1 MHKTFAEPE
10 PDCPLC
16 PRLVKFRDNWRIK
29 EPNWFNSPVPSFGDI
44 RAKLLIVGLAP
55 GLRGA
60 NKTGRP
66 FTGDFAGDL
75 LYETLDK
82 FGFSTGT
89 YAQHNGDDVSLSNC
103 RICNA
108 VRCVPPQNKP
118 TGAEVNSCGN
128 FLKAEIESMLNLKC
142 ILALGGLSHGAILS
156 TLGQKKSDFK
166 FVHGAIHTI
175 PNGTALVD
183 SYHCSRYN
191 TNTGRLTKKMFESVF
206 LKIQEQLK

>member
-1 MHKTFAEPE
+1 MQETFAEPN

-16 PRLVKFRDNWRIK
+16 PRLVKFRDNCRK
-29 EPNWFNSPVPSFGDI
+29 EQPTWFNSPVPSFGGLD
-44 RAKLLIVGLAP
+44 AQLLIVGLAP

-75 LYETLDK
+75 LYETLHK
-82 FGFSTGT
+82 FGFSTGL
-89 YAQHNGDDVSLSNC
+89 YAKHNRDDLSLLNC

-118 TGAEVNSCGN
+118 IGAEVNSCRN
-128 FLKAEIESMLNLKC
+128 FLKHEIESMLNLRC

-166 FVHGAIHTI
+166 FAHGASHIMPT
-175 PNGTALVD
+175 GLMLVD

-191 TNTGRLTKKMFESVF
+191 TNTGRLTRKMFESVF

>member
-16 PRLVKFRDNWRIK
+16 PRLLKFRDNWRTK

-44 RAKLLIVGLAP
+44 NAKLLIVGLAP

-82 FGFSTGT
+82 FGFSNGT
-89 YAQHNGDDVSLSNC
+89 YAKHNGDDVSLSNC

-128 FLKAEIESMLNLKC
+128 FLKHEIGSMLNLRC

-166 FVHGAIHTI
+166 FAHGAIHTM

>member
-1 MHKTFAEPE
+1 VHKTFAEPE